1 MIKMFS
7 VCYEADDFKDDSA
20 VLMVFDGQS
29 TKILKA
35 FSGQKAT
42 ELYKQLVE
50 DSADERIE

>member
-20 VLMVFDGQS
+20 VLMIFDGQS
-29 TKILKA
+29 PKILKA

-50 DSADERIE
+50 DSADERVE